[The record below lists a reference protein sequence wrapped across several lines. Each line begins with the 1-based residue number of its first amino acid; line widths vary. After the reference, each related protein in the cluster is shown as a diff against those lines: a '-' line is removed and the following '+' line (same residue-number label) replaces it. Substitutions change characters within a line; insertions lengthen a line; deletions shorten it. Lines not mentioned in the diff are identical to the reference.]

1 MQESIP
7 YMDPMGINYASV
19 RNVYL
24 NFIWCKQKQTRIKG
38 LVLIRV
44 LSIYTKHRLSE
55 ACHQSTQSCFYTKN
69 DSMTRFYAN
78 GNQHQQPV
86 PQVEDKTW
94 PVRLWN
100 NEAAAGFL
108 DPHVMQWY
116 ITSIWTTMFHAKQLV
131 RSFKGSPNIPRQ
143 SFSDPVRSVNVVCNP
158 KINYW
163 TSLHNDSLSQQSMS
177 VANKN
182 TSFLLFLD
190 TSKPCKLCH

>member
-1 MQESIP
+1 MSLGCCCAWTSGDLSTKTFNMESEQEAGKKADKNPCIPKDPCMVYLPTFTIKINQIQVNEP
-7 YMDPMGINYASV
+7 YMDPMGIDYASV

-44 LSIYTKHRLSE
+44 LSIYTKHRLPE

-100 NEAAAGFL
+100 KGC
-108 DPHVMQWY
+108 
-116 ITSIWTTMFHAKQLV
+116 S
-131 RSFKGSPNIPRQ
+131 SF
-143 SFSDPVRSVNVVCNP
+143 
-158 KINYW
+158 
-163 TSLHNDSLSQQSMS
+163 DS
-177 VANKN
+177 
-182 TSFLLFLD
+182 
-190 TSKPCKLCH
+190 